1 MLRITQAITHS
12 DIQEARQLFKEYEA
26 GLGIS
31 LCFQNF
37 DQELAGLPGDYAPP
51 RGRLLLAREYDQ
63 VMGCI
68 ALRPLAPA
76 ICEMKRLF
84 VRPEYRD
91 RGLGRVLVEAII
103 EEARK
108 IGYTHLRLD
117 TIADR
122 MDRAVAL
129 YRSIGFVEI
138 PPYTENPVDSAT
150 FMELDLLTPKQNTN
164 TRSKS

>member
-1 MLRITQAITHS
+1 VQKVLRITQASSKS
-12 DIQEARQLFKEYEA
+12 DIEHARALFKEYEA
-26 GLGIS
+26 GLNLS

-37 DQELAGLPGDYAPP
+37 DQEIANLPGDYAPP
-51 RGRLLLAREYDQ
+51 RGRLLLAGEFDQ
-63 VMGCI
+63 VMGCV
-68 ALRPLAPA
+68 ALRPLGPT

-91 RGLGRVLVEAII
+91 RGLGRILVEAII

-108 IGYTHLRLD
+108 LGYTHMRLD

-129 YRSIGFVEI
+129 YKSIGFVEI
-138 PPYTENPVDSAT
+138 QPYRNNPVDSAT
-150 FMELDLLTPKQNTN
+150 FMELDLLKP
-164 TRSKS
+164 

>member
-1 MLRITQAITHS
+1 MLRLTQATSHS
-12 DIQEARQLFKEYEA
+12 DIQQARELFQEYET

-37 DQELAGLPGDYAPP
+37 DQELANLPGDYAPP
-51 RGRLLLAREYDQ
+51 QGRLLLAREFEQ
-63 VMGCI
+63 LMGCV
-68 ALRPLAPA
+68 ALRPLGPTT
-76 ICEMKRLF
+76 CEMKRLF

-91 RGLGRVLVEAII
+91 RRLGRVLVEALI

-108 IGYTHLRLD
+108 IGYTTMRLD

-129 YRSIGFVEI
+129 YKSIGFVEI
-138 PPYTENPVDSAT
+138 PPYRNNPVDSAT
-150 FMELDLLTPKQNTN
+150 FMELDLLTPKH
-164 TRSKS
+164 

>member
-1 MLRITQAITHS
+1 MLRITQATTRSEI
-12 DIQEARQLFKEYEA
+12 DQARELFKEYEA

-37 DQELAGLPGDYAPP
+37 DDELANLPGDYAPP
-51 RGRLLLAREYDQ
+51 QGRLLLAHEFDQ
-63 VMGCI
+63 TMGCV
-68 ALRPLAPA
+68 ALRPLGPTT
-76 ICEMKRLF
+76 CEMKRLF

-91 RGLGRVLVEAII
+91 RRLGRVLVEAII

-108 IGYTHLRLD
+108 IGYTNMRLD

-129 YRSIGFVEI
+129 YKSIGFVEI
-138 PPYTENPVDSAT
+138 PPYRNNPVDSAT
-150 FMELDLLTPKQNTN
+150 FMELDLLTPKH
-164 TRSKS
+164 

>member
-1 MLRITQAITHS
+1 LLRITQATTQN
-12 DIQEARQLFKEYEA
+12 DIQEARQLFKEYET

-37 DQELAGLPGDYAPP
+37 EQELAGLPGDYAPP

-68 ALRPLAPA
+68 ALRPLGPA
-76 ICEMKRLF
+76 TCEMKRLF

-91 RGLGRVLVEAII
+91 RRLGRVLVEAII

-108 IGYTHLRLD
+108 IGYTHMRLD

-129 YRSIGFVEI
+129 YRSLGFVEI
-138 PPYTENPVDSAT
+138 PPYRENPVDSAT
-150 FMELDLLTPKQNTN
+150 FMELDLLTPKH
-164 TRSKS
+164 